1 MLYNIYGDDMDNVEI
16 VELDTKPVVKNKIPW
31 GTIIVFIVLILLIG
45 GYFIYDIF
53 FNKEKVEVS
62 FSFKNDS
69 ITMGLNSAYDLKDN
83 IDFTNLGIESIT
95 FVLSDNQIVSLENN
109 ALISNTKVGE
119 VTLTATYKD
128 IVRTMNVIVS
138 DGTDKTL
145 SLKFLRSSIDLN
157 DNSSKNVYKYLD
169 LKNIDKSSVV
179 FSSSDSTVAYISGD
193 NIITKGNGETVI
205 SAKFDDITS
214 SMKVVVGKKY
224 LKFKD
229 SEINLNNNSNTSVY
243 DFLNMLGIEK
253 NNIVFKS
260 SDNSLVY
267 VDNGSIIT
275 RDKSGEC
282 TLKATI
288 GDLDTEVKVV
298 VK

>member
-1 MLYNIYGDDMDNVEI
+1 MLYNICGDDMDNVEI

-95 FVLSDNQIVSLENN
+95 FVLNDNQIVSLENN

-157 DNSSKNVYKYLD
+157 DNSSKNVYEYLY

-179 FSSSDSTVAYISGD
+179 FSSSDSTVAYIIGD

-205 SAKFDDITS
+205 SAKFGDITS

>member
-1 MLYNIYGDDMDNVEI
+1 MDNVEI

-53 FNKEKVEVS
+53 FYKEKVEVS

-69 ITMGLNSAYDLKDN
+69 ITMGLNSAYDLKDT

-138 DGTDKTL
+138 DGT
-145 SLKFLRSSIDLN
+145 
-157 DNSSKNVYKYLD
+157 
-169 LKNIDKSSVV
+169 
-179 FSSSDSTVAYISGD
+179 
-193 NIITKGNGETVI
+193 
-205 SAKFDDITS
+205 
-214 SMKVVVGKKY
+214 
-224 LKFKD
+224 
-229 SEINLNNNSNTSVY
+229 
-243 DFLNMLGIEK
+243 EK

-260 SDNSLVY
+260 SDNSLAY